1 MSSKAPLLRRLRRL
15 RVLRHPQ
22 ERGSALVE
30 FALSSLVWL
39 PLLLGTI
46 VFGFN
51 LLGAIQVS
59 QLCRDS
65 GHMYAYGI
73 DFTQPANAT
82 LLQRLITNLNINIQQ
97 GSGDG
102 YIFFSTVTLVSD
114 ADCAA
119 AGASNPCANRG
130 KYVFTKLLVFGNPV
144 GAQTS
149 LGSPDASFLKSG
161 SVIQLSD
168 YLNNASLVA
177 TNFSSLLTF
186 TANQPGQYA
195 YISEVNLRLHIINWS
210 SFSNTTSYARS
221 IF

>member
-1 MSSKAPLLRRLRRL
+1 MRKIGSHS
-15 RVLRHPQ
+15 

-30 FALSSLVWL
+30 FTLSSLVWV

-51 LLGAIQVS
+51 LLSAIQLS

-73 DFTQPANAT
+73 DFTQPANAA
-82 LLQRLITNLNINIQQ
+82 LLERLASNLNINIQRN
-97 GSGDG
+97 SGDG
-102 YIFFSTVTLVSD
+102 YIVFSTITLVTD

-119 AGASNPCANRG
+119 AGASNPCFNRNQ
-130 KYVFTKLLVFGNPV
+130 YVFTKLLALGNRADV
-144 GAQTS
+144 QTS
-149 LGSPDASFLKSG
+149 LGSPSSSYFQPG

-168 YLNNASLVA
+168 YLNNKSLVA
-177 TNFSSLLTF
+177 TNFPSLGIVF
-186 TANQPGQYA
+186 TPGQPGQYA
-195 YISEVNLRLHIINWS
+195 YVSEVTLHSQIINWS
-210 SFSNTTSYARS
+210 DFNNTSSYARS